1 MDEKE
6 LILEFRR
13 ELVRSIS
20 QLDEDVFLNKLE
32 IKQFI
37 DKCYG
42 RAKVRARTEEDT
54 IEDVE

>member
-1 MDEKE
+1 MSKE

-13 ELVRSIS
+13 ELVRGIS
-20 QLDEDVFLNKLE
+20 GLDEDAFLNKLE

-42 RAKVRARTEEDT
+42 RAKDRTRAEEDIT
-54 IEDVE
+54 EDVE